1 MITVAIGLFVIAS
14 AVATIRLLIGPGL
27 AERIV
32 ALDVALLCF
41 MGALACYSA
50 STGST
55 IYLIAVVVLAIIGF
69 TATVSAARFLQHHR
83 AGARTEAENQ
93 QNEQGASS

>member
-1 MITVAIGLFVIAS
+1 MILVAIALFVTAS
-14 AVATIRLLIGPGL
+14 AVATVRLLLGPGL

-32 ALDVALLCF
+32 ALDVALICF

-50 STGST
+50 HTGST

-69 TATVSAARFLQHHR
+69 TATVSAARFLQHER
-83 AGARTEAENQ
+83 SGARSEALDHQE
-93 QNEQGASS
+93 ASS